1 MAKKNSTDSKSIYS
15 ATETVNQVHEIN
27 KNNKTNSN
35 TTVTTTTSAEDKKKA
50 EEKKKREEAKKKRE
64 EYKKNNTY
72 YSDGYYWL
80 KNQDGTSTK
89 VSRWTLDN
97 QNGLNPTYAKDS
109 EYRDL
114 LSTTFGTYD
123 KKYNP
128 TGVKSTNAK
137 LTGKDIKIAN
147 NHAVSV
153 KVNNKYTVIILDSKE
168 KYSKNDINKLVDTA
182 SSGTKYIVMKD
193 TDVKSNINT
202 NMDLSKLSRSQIS
215 NLIKGKVTPTLS
227 IKDDGKTIIV
237 TDKNGK
243 KHTIKFNSKVSELG
257 NVTGIGK
264 LTDLYTKG
272 FSLKQITAL
281 RKLATT
287 TAMDSKY
294 SESVTNMKTRL
305 GKIGKTNASI
315 LGDRVNATIETNTDR
330 SKRLRGLRAVQK
342 SDSNFGIWKEND
354 GTTTS
359 ASSYT
364 YDEKTG
370 TGTGSYSYSTPA
382 AGARTSA
389 NYDKDGTLQLKAKQ
403 VVSDIELK
411 AKTTVRRLNDSQ
423 PFPAETLMDKPDKS
437 WKKNRGEIGSIYES
451 GIGKSRE
458 TILHSIGI
466 WEKSPKNYLDWSS
479 IYYNRF
485 KLGTPDSVLQKTFAH
500 VFFVR
505 PHCNVKL
512 SANGQSLDEASHD
525 NQQFVNNPNY
535 MYAASNSPNLV
546 KEISYDVGN
555 QNSDF
560 SFILSNA
567 AKSFSL
573 NDEYINS
580 DNYGTG
586 YTGYK
591 VAYGKHGV
599 ESRTAGDFTVTFQDD
614 KNLSIYRMI
623 KLWAD
628 YIEGCYTGN
637 YHPKQSTILNH
648 ELDYTGAVYYI
659 LTAED
664 GETILFWSKYYGVF
678 PTTIPS
684 NQYSWSAGTL
694 ISQINLDVKF
704 NYSWK
709 EDYNIAEI
717 AEFNYNSH
725 LENIIGSGKTV
736 NWVPTYNE
744 NLGTAGRTWVGAP
757 FIETIYENGDSY
769 GHGNMVF
776 KLRFRSE

>member
-15 ATETVNQVHEIN
+15 ATETVTQVHQIN
-27 KNNKTNSN
+27 KKNKKDSN

-97 QNGLNPTYAKDS
+97 QNGLNPSYAKDN

-114 LSTTFGTYD
+114 LSTTFGTFD

-128 TGVKSTNAK
+128 TGVKPTNAK
-137 LTGKDIKIAN
+137 LTGKNIKIAN
-147 NHAVSV
+147 NHAVAV

-168 KYSKNDINKLVDTA
+168 QYSKNDIKKLVDTA

-193 TDVKSNINT
+193 SEVKNNINT

-215 NLIKGKVTPTLS
+215 NLIKGKVKPTLS
-227 IKDDGKTIIV
+227 IKDDGKTLVV

-243 KHTIKFNSKVSELG
+243 KHTIKFSSKISELK
-257 NVTGIGK
+257 NVAGIGK

-272 FSLKQITAL
+272 FSLKQITTL
-281 RKLATT
+281 RKLATS

-294 SESVTNMKTRL
+294 SEAVTDMKTRL
-305 GKIGKTNASI
+305 GTAAETNASI
-315 LGDRVNATIETNTDR
+315 LGDRVNATIETNTER

-342 SDSNFGIWKEND
+342 SDSNFGVWTEKKNDENE
-354 GTTTS
+354 TS
-359 ASSYT
+359 HSKAMAAS
-364 YDEKTG
+364 
-370 TGTGSYSYSTPA
+370 
-382 AGARTSA
+382 
-389 NYDKDGTLQLKAKQ
+389 NNKQ
-403 VVSDIELK
+403 K
-411 AKTTVRRLNDSQ
+411 PKTTVRRLNDSQ
-423 PFPAETLMDKPDKS
+423 PFKTDELMNTPDTS
-437 WKKNRGEIGSIYES
+437 WTKNRGEIGSIYES
-451 GIGKSRE
+451 GIGNSRE
-458 TILHSIGI
+458 IILHSIGI
-466 WEKSPKNYLDWSS
+466 WEKSPRNYLDWSS

-512 SANGQSLDEASHD
+512 SNNGQSLDDASHD

-535 MYAASNSPNLV
+535 MYAASNSPNIV
-546 KEISYDVGN
+546 REISYDVGN

-623 KLWAD
+623 KLWTD

-637 YHPKQSTILNH
+637 YHPKQSTILDH

-725 LENIIGSGKTV
+725 METIIGSGKTV